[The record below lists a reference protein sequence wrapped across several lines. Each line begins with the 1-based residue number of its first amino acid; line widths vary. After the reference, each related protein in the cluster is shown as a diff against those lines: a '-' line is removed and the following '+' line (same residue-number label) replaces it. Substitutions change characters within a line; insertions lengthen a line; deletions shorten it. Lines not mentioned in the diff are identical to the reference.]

1 VSNFLLDK
9 ADDFIDG
16 QEFMNTCQ
24 APYRLP
30 EGFYERLESDLKT
43 DRITP
48 EEAAV
53 EMMMV
58 LATDHECGEPAT
70 ATVNHKGRAMHVCA
84 WHEERHRTMIAP
96 FSVEN

>member
-1 VSNFLLDK
+1 
-9 ADDFIDG
+9 
-16 QEFMNTCQ
+16 MNTCQ
-24 APYRLP
+24 APHRLP

-58 LATDHECGEPAT
+58 LATDHECGDLAI
-70 ATVNHKGRAMHVCA
+70 ATVNHKGRTMNVCA
-84 WHEERHRTMIAP
+84 WHEEQHRTLIAP

>member
-1 VSNFLLDK
+1 M
-9 ADDFIDG
+9 I
-16 QEFMNTCQ
+16 EFDVWREEVFGDESMNTCQ

-30 EGFYERLESDLKT
+30 EEFYERLESDLET

-53 EMMMV
+53 TITMV
-58 LATDHECGEPAT
+58 LATDHECGEAAT
-70 ATVNHKGRAMHVCA
+70 ATVNHKGRTMHVCA
-84 WHEERHRTMIAP
+84 WHEEQHRTLIAP

>member
-1 VSNFLLDK
+1 
-9 ADDFIDG
+9 
-16 QEFMNTCQ
+16 MNTFQ

-53 EMMMV
+53 AMMMV
-58 LATDHECGEPAT
+58 LATNHECDEPAI
-70 ATVNHKGRAMHVCA
+70 ATDNHKSRTMHVCA
-84 WHEERHRTMIAP
+84 WHEEQHRTLIAP
-96 FSVEN
+96 LSVEN